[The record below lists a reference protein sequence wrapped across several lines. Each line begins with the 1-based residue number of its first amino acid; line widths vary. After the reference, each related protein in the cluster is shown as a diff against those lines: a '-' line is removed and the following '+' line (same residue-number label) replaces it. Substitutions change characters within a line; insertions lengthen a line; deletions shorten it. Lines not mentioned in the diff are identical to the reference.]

1 MGCDLLVI
9 AGLGNPGKEYQKTR
23 HNAGFLV
30 IDALAKDLG
39 IKVEEKEFGAN
50 IGFYRAVPRAGE
62 GRQKLLLVKPQGF
75 MNLSGEPISAILRF
89 YKLTPADLLVVL
101 DDFNLE
107 LGSLRFKARGS
118 AGGHNGL
125 QSVIESLG
133 TSDFKRLRLG
143 LGAPASDH
151 ADYVLAAFSKAEK
164 KKIDAAVDK
173 AVEAILFLSQNGLEK
188 TMSRYN
194 AADKHE

>member
-1 MGCDLLVI
+1 LLVI

-23 HNAGFLV
+23 HNVGFMV

-39 IKVEEKEFGAN
+39 IKVDEKEFGAK
-50 IGFYRAVPRAGE
+50 IGFFRE
-62 GRQKLLLVKPQGF
+62 GQQKILLVKPQEF
-75 MNLSGEPISAILRF
+75 MNRSGAAIGAILHF

-107 LGSLRFKARGS
+107 LGGLRLKPRGS

-125 QSVIESLG
+125 QSIIDCLG

-143 LGAPASDH
+143 LGAPVKDH
-151 ADYVLAAFSKAEK
+151 ADYVLADFSKSEK
-164 KKIDAAVDK
+164 KEIDESVVKAAE
-173 AVEAILFLSQNGLEK
+173 AVLFFAQHGLEK

-194 AADKHE
+194 ATDKNE